1 MKDTPTIRTLAKMA
15 GVSNA
20 TVSLA
25 LRNHPRIR
33 PEVRE
38 RIQQIAV
45 EAGYKTD
52 ALVANL
58 LAQLRTKK
66 TLTYQSTLGLLT
78 TWENPAFHKATQTFL
93 EWIAGC
99 QERASSLGYG
109 LDQFSLVEP
118 PVSPERLVKILNTR
132 NIRGLLVIGSDLGD
146 VIRPELDPLWEYSA
160 AIVMGVRP
168 IHPQL
173 SFTSNDQFDTAL
185 RAVDEVLQLGYERPG
200 LCIHPEVDNWVER
213 RFSGGFYACQNT
225 LPRVNCVPKFEFDR
239 DAEERFRAWV
249 KRSQPDV
256 IITLHTEI
264 LGWIKAMGLKVPQDI
279 GLVHL
284 DKTPDMEWAGMQQ
297 NNTHIGRAAVDMLI
311 GQLHRNEFGIPPF
324 QKGLFI
330 MSTWVPGPTVR
341 KHDKPKPKSLT
352 KTRRSSG

>member
-1 MKDTPTIRTLAKMA
+1 MKEVPTIRTLARLA

-38 RIQQIAV
+38 RIQQIAL

-66 TLTYQSTLGLLT
+66 TLSYQSTIGLLT
-78 TWENPAFHKATQTFL
+78 IWDNPAHHKTTQTFL
-93 EWIAGC
+93 EWVAGC
-99 QERASSLGYG
+99 EERAASLGYG

-118 PVSPERLVKILNTR
+118 PLSAERLVKILHTR
-132 NIRGLLVIGSDLGD
+132 NIRGLLVIASDLGEIVRAD
-146 VIRPELDPLWEYSA
+146 LDPLWQYSA

-168 IHPQL
+168 VHPLL
-173 SFTSNDQFDTAL
+173 SFTSNDQYDTAT
-185 RAVDEVLQLGYERPG
+185 RAMNEVLDLGYERPG
-200 LCIHPEVDNWVER
+200 LAVESYVDNWVEK
-213 RFSGGFYACQNT
+213 RFSGGFFARQNL
-225 LPRVNCVPKFEFDR
+225 LPHKNCVPKFEFER
-239 DAEERFRAWV
+239 GAEARFRAWM
-249 KRSQPDV
+249 KRCHPDV
-256 IITLHTEI
+256 IITLHAEVLT
-264 LGWIKAMGLKVPQDI
+264 WVKAMGLRVPEDV

-284 DKTPDMEWAGMQQ
+284 DRTLDMAEWAGMQQ
-297 NNTHIGRAAVDMLI
+297 NNRHIGRAAVDMLV
-311 GQLHRNEFGIPPF
+311 GQLHRNEFGVPPF
-324 QKGLFI
+324 QKGMFI

-341 KHDKPKPKSLT
+341 RQERAPRKIPAAK
-352 KTRRSSG
+352 

>member
-38 RIQQIAV
+38 RIQQIALK
-45 EAGYKTD
+45 AGYKTD

-66 TLTYQSTLGLLT
+66 TLAYQSTLGLLT
-78 TWENPAFHKATQTFL
+78 IWENPALHKATQTFI
-93 EWIAGC
+93 EWISGC
-99 QERASSLGYG
+99 KERAASLGYG

-118 PVSPERLVKILNTR
+118 PLTAERLVKILHAR
-132 NIRGLLVIGSDLGD
+132 NIRGLLVIDSDLGD
-146 VIRPELDPLWEYSA
+146 IVRPDLDPLWQYSA

-168 IHPQL
+168 IEPQL
-173 SFTSNDQFDTAL
+173 SFTSNDQFDTTL
-185 RAVDEVLQLGYERPG
+185 RAMSEVLRLGYERPG
-200 LCIHPEVDNWVER
+200 LCIQPYVDNWVEK
-213 RFSGGFYACQNT
+213 RFSGGFYARQNL
-225 LPRVNCVPKFEFDR
+225 LPRKNCVPKFEFEH
-239 DAEERFRAWV
+239 DAEDRFRAWI
-249 KRSQPDV
+249 KRHRPDV

-264 LGWIKAMGLKVPQDI
+264 MAWVKSMGLRVPEDI

-284 DKTPDMEWAGMQQ
+284 DKTSGMEWAGMQQ
-297 NNTHIGRAAVDMLI
+297 NNTHIGRAAVDMLV

-330 MSTWVPGPTVR
+330 MSTWAPGPTVR
-341 KHDKPKPKSLT
+341 KQDRRKPKS
-352 KTRRSSG
+352 SS